1 MRRSIKR
8 TVRRNLRK
16 IARFYNKYEIVIG
29 SAIFFLMMP
38 IAIYLSM
45 VLLDAVVR

>member
-16 IARFYNKYEIVIG
+16 IARFYKKYELEID
-29 SAIFFLMMP
+29 SAVFFTTMP
-38 IAIYLSM
+38 IAIYLGM
-45 VLLDAVVR
+45 VLLDAFVR